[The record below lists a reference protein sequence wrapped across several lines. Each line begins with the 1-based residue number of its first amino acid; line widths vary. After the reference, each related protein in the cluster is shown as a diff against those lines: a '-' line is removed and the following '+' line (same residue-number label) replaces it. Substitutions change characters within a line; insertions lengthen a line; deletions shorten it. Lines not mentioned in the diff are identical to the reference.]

1 MCLWGSIIKHNNC
14 RKNTTNAFVRV
25 ILNHKLLND
34 SEIGF
39 FNEIYSDAQ
48 EGFLKLLG
56 IGPNYQENEVL
67 LFTTSDFE
75 EEKDNSIN
83 RALEVLDN

>member
-14 RKNTTNAFVRV
+14 RKNITNAFVRV

-56 IGPNYQENEVL
+56 IGPNNQENEVL